1 MGSSTGWHLP
11 REYTVVENAKKE
23 KNGKMD
29 PKKWS
34 KSPKMDKN
42 GPKSSQNGKKTP
54 RQIASN
60 SAAHEN

>member
-42 GPKSSQNGKKTP
+42 GPKWQKDP
-54 RQIASN
+54 PSN
-60 SAAHEN
+60 SLKLSRP